1 MKRDD
6 HMRKFEWKKKN
17 RQQSHMCGNKGYTLV
32 ELIVT
37 FALLAIFMTAVVAC
51 LPNIT
56 KIYTNLQAINHQ
68 KTICNT
74 VSNQIRNELQSTLG
88 VEGADDALGVQNVNG
103 KGYIALIDDSG
114 HQIMIP
120 TGGAVSTGGAIL
132 PASDLTGDTIEFVL
146 RDGIIAQLDA
156 KGFNGYTMRKKKLQV
171 DYHDAKAISSG
182 ALLTRYYQTDGDY
195 NKKLTVID
203 YKSGVYAVATEAGIV
218 TEGLKNVAYA
228 IEYPYAKPFYEGYE
242 LKTKFTIKKDA
253 FYTYGDGTTA
263 SPARTYVNYINYTL
277 SLWKDGHMKYSQDYV
292 VNVQNAVPYL
302 GTKVASDPVVPDVP
316 EEPEMKETYIVPGS
330 LKPHEIY
337 PGPNP
342 DAMYDMKIRIA
353 TNSALTNWHDYWEIT
368 IPTNSGIHLKEAFFA
383 GEDGSNMYYS
393 PVFEMTKDLENN
405 KIKLSLKAGIGFI
418 DMSEFTIRFKVSS
431 DDGKL
436 FEEKRDLLDGT
447 KALHM
452 EQKVPLA
459 DSLNSN
465 TSCKVYD
472 GNHVEI
478 NIQPTIAQTKSY
490 VRLEYD
496 SDVDQVNAMYNTTN
510 MRTEVDGKYIYIYA
524 RMTSNGNTDRIDLAP
539 TFKSEGTHNLVSVY
553 VGDSLIPPPYG
564 S

>member
-17 RQQSHMCGNKGYTLV
+17 RQRSHMCGNKGYTLV

-88 VEGADDALGVQNVNG
+88 VEGADDALGVKNVNG

-114 HQIMIP
+114 QQIMIP

-132 PASDLTGDTIEFVL
+132 PASDLTGNTIEFVL

-171 DYHDAKAISSG
+171 DYHDSKAISSG

-203 YKSGVYAVATEAGIV
+203 YKSGDYAIATEAGIV

-253 FYTYGDGTTA
+253 FYSYGDGTTE
-263 SPARTYVNYINYTL
+263 SPKRTYVNYINYTL

-302 GTKVASDPVVPDVP
+302 GTKAAVDPVVPESDGMYVVKVEENGANWGSGGNYQLHFKIPKIDDAYEYDLWTIQLP
-316 EEPEMKETYIVPGS
+316 ERLTTAVYYVNKPDIFYRGDLFLSSNSGSAIKIWLNQTGYTVGERFGDKGFIEFALDFGVSNGHLTVEEMEALIGSTKVTLCKTYEYATRDQANTTFNANNGDGTWVVSYSLTEPTGKKRLRERFDIIYNSNVKEVKTDHPERVTTIIDESNPQIVHVYGAMLEPGES
-330 LKPHEIY
+330 Y
-337 PGPNP
+337 
-342 DAMYDMKIRIA
+342 
-353 TNSALTNWHDYWEIT
+353 TNSIRASFEDSSALDN
-368 IPTNSGIHLKEAFFA
+368 
-383 GEDGSNMYYS
+383 
-393 PVFEMTKDLENN
+393 
-405 KIKLSLKAGIGFI
+405 
-418 DMSEFTIRFKVSS
+418 MSEPQIIF
-431 DDGKL
+431 
-436 FEEKRDLLDGT
+436 
-447 KALHM
+447 
-452 EQKVPLA
+452 
-459 DSLNSN
+459 
-465 TSCKVYD
+465 
-472 GNHVEI
+472 
-478 NIQPTIAQTKSY
+478 
-490 VRLEYD
+490 
-496 SDVDQVNAMYNTTN
+496 
-510 MRTEVDGKYIYIYA
+510 A
-524 RMTSNGNTDRIDLAP
+524 R
-539 TFKSEGTHNLVSVY
+539 
-553 VGDSLIPPPYG
+553 
-564 S
+564 

>member
-1 MKRDD
+1 
-6 HMRKFEWKKKN
+6 MRKFEWKKKN

-114 HQIMIP
+114 QQIMIP

-203 YKSGVYAVATEAGIV
+203 YKSGDYAVATEAGIV

-253 FYTYGDGTTA
+253 FYSYGDGTTE
-263 SPARTYVNYINYTL
+263 SPKRTYVNYINYTL

-302 GTKVASDPVVPDVP
+302 GTKAAVDPVVPDVP
-316 EEPEMKETYIVPGS
+316 SRSPYDAYVVEGS
-330 LKPHEIY
+330 VTEVTRWQN
-337 PGPNP
+337 G
-342 DAMYDMKIRIA
+342 
-353 TNSALTNWHDYWEIT
+353 
-368 IPTNSGIHLKEAFFA
+368 NSGPWYAEYDLVFHIPLSRDDQRDCDRWKVNFPYIEEFTTTYPPETGGDYFASYEGKNLYVTVKNSGYNGEALVNIKMHTIGVMTEEQRLNMADLIHLTPAPTFVNCTASDATIDQNTISEWPPYQAVVSYTISA
-383 GEDGSNMYYS
+383 GDTSRVRERVEMEFDSEIESVNDSVGGTITVKVDGKKLIIFGRMIEKNNSVSATYWVNFKNSDVKPS
-393 PVFEMTKDLENN
+393 P
-405 KIKLSLKAGIGFI
+405 A
-418 DMSEFTIRFKVSS
+418 TIRF
-431 DDGKL
+431 G
-436 FEEKRDLLDGT
+436 
-447 KALHM
+447 
-452 EQKVPLA
+452 Q
-459 DSLNSN
+459 
-465 TSCKVYD
+465 
-472 GNHVEI
+472 
-478 NIQPTIAQTKSY
+478 
-490 VRLEYD
+490 
-496 SDVDQVNAMYNTTN
+496 
-510 MRTEVDGKYIYIYA
+510 
-524 RMTSNGNTDRIDLAP
+524 
-539 TFKSEGTHNLVSVY
+539 
-553 VGDSLIPPPYG
+553 
-564 S
+564 

>member
-88 VEGADDALGVQNVNG
+88 VEGTDDALGVKIGNG
-103 KGYIALIDDSG
+103 IGYIALIDASG
-114 HQIMIP
+114 QQIMIP

-132 PASDLTGDTIEFVL
+132 PDADLTGDTIEFVF

-203 YKSGVYAVATEAGIV
+203 YKSGEYAVATEVGIV

-253 FYTYGDGTTA
+253 FYTYGDGTTE

-302 GTKVASDPVVPDVP
+302 GTKAAVDPVVPDVP
-316 EEPEMKETYIVPGS
+316 SRSQYDAYVVEHSVKQTHDPWGEPGNQQCEYQLDFHIPLTRDDQRDCDRWKVNFPYIDGFTWMMSDNNWLYDATTEDNNMYVTVKQIGYTDEIVVRIRFGTNGVMTPEEME
-330 LKPHEIY
+330 
-337 PGPNP
+337 
-342 DAMYDMKIRIA
+342 DMA
-353 TNSALTNWHDYWEIT
+353 DL
-368 IPTNSGIHLKEAFFA
+368 IHLTPAPTFVNCTASDATIDQNTISEWPPYQAVVTYTISA
-383 GEDGSNMYYS
+383 GDTYRVRERVEIEFDSDIESVSDSVGGTINVKVDGKKLIISGRMIEKNSSASATYWVNFKNSDVKPS
-393 PVFEMTKDLENN
+393 P
-405 KIKLSLKAGIGFI
+405 A
-418 DMSEFTIRFKVSS
+418 TIRF
-431 DDGKL
+431 G
-436 FEEKRDLLDGT
+436 
-447 KALHM
+447 
-452 EQKVPLA
+452 Q
-459 DSLNSN
+459 
-465 TSCKVYD
+465 
-472 GNHVEI
+472 
-478 NIQPTIAQTKSY
+478 
-490 VRLEYD
+490 
-496 SDVDQVNAMYNTTN
+496 
-510 MRTEVDGKYIYIYA
+510 
-524 RMTSNGNTDRIDLAP
+524 
-539 TFKSEGTHNLVSVY
+539 
-553 VGDSLIPPPYG
+553 
-564 S
+564 

>member
-17 RQQSHMCGNKGYTLV
+17 RQWSHMCGNKGYTLV

-88 VEGADDALGVQNVNG
+88 VEGADDALGVKNVNG

-114 HQIMIP
+114 QQIMIP

-203 YKSGVYAVATEAGIV
+203 YKSGDYAVATEAGIV

-253 FYTYGDGTTA
+253 FYSYGDGTTE
-263 SPARTYVNYINYTL
+263 SPKRTYVNYINYTL
-277 SLWKDGHMKYSQDYV
+277 SLWKDGHMKYAQDYV
-292 VNVQNAVPYL
+292 VNVQHAVPYL
-302 GTKVASDPVVPDVP
+302 GTKAAVDNDEPEKPVVSPKEPVGILKDAYVVTGSVIELAKPWP
-316 EEPEMKETYIVPGS
+316 ENDPRYCHYS
-330 LKPHEIY
+330 LKFHIPVFQEDSQDCDQWRLNIPYIEKIQGIDGVNSDFYYVVAEDDNNLLIGIKEKGYIGEMTVDVKFHTDGVLTEEEKADMSNLIHLTPVPSYVYAASPSNVEIIRNDITGDSSY
-337 PGPNP
+337 QAEISYKITAGSEKRVREYVEMEFNTEITEVTGYDPNRVTVKVDGNKLYVYGRMIEKNSSYTKNLWVKLKNP
-342 DAMYDMKIRIA
+342 DATDPNVRPKPAI
-353 TNSALTNWHDYWEIT
+353 
-368 IPTNSGIHLKEAFFA
+368 
-383 GEDGSNMYYS
+383 
-393 PVFEMTKDLENN
+393 
-405 KIKLSLKAGIGFI
+405 
-418 DMSEFTIRFKVSS
+418 IRFK
-431 DDGKL
+431 
-436 FEEKRDLLDGT
+436 
-447 KALHM
+447 
-452 EQKVPLA
+452 Q
-459 DSLNSN
+459 
-465 TSCKVYD
+465 
-472 GNHVEI
+472 
-478 NIQPTIAQTKSY
+478 
-490 VRLEYD
+490 
-496 SDVDQVNAMYNTTN
+496 
-510 MRTEVDGKYIYIYA
+510 
-524 RMTSNGNTDRIDLAP
+524 
-539 TFKSEGTHNLVSVY
+539 
-553 VGDSLIPPPYG
+553 
-564 S
+564 

>member
-1 MKRDD
+1 
-6 HMRKFEWKKKN
+6 MRKFEWKKKN
-17 RQQSHMCGNKGYTLV
+17 RQQSHMCSNKGYTLV

-56 KIYTNLQAINHQ
+56 KIYMNLQAINHQ

-88 VEGADDALGVQNVNG
+88 VEGADDALGVKNVNG

-114 HQIMIP
+114 QQIMIP

-182 ALLTRYYQTDGDY
+182 ALLTRYYQMDGDY

-203 YKSGVYAVATEAGIV
+203 YKSGDYAVATEAGIV

-242 LKTKFTIKKDA
+242 LQTKFTIKKDA
-253 FYTYGDGTTA
+253 FYTYGDGTTE

-302 GTKVASDPVVPDVP
+302 GTKAAVDPVVPDVSSRSPYDAYVVEHSVKQTHDPWGDPGSQQCEYQLDFHIPLTRDDWRDCDRWKVNFPYIDGFTWMMSDNNWLYDATSEDNNMYVTVKQIGYTDEIVVRIRFGTNGVMTP
-316 EEPEMKETYIVPGS
+316 EEME
-330 LKPHEIY
+330 
-337 PGPNP
+337 
-342 DAMYDMKIRIA
+342 DMA
-353 TNSALTNWHDYWEIT
+353 DL
-368 IPTNSGIHLKEAFFA
+368 IHLTPAPTFVNCTASDATIDQNTISEWPPYQAVVTYTISA
-383 GEDGSNMYYS
+383 GDTSRVRERVEIEFDSDIESVSDSVGGTINVKVDGKKLIISGRMIEKNSSASATYWVNFKNSDVKPS
-393 PVFEMTKDLENN
+393 P
-405 KIKLSLKAGIGFI
+405 A
-418 DMSEFTIRFKVSS
+418 TIRF
-431 DDGKL
+431 G
-436 FEEKRDLLDGT
+436 
-447 KALHM
+447 
-452 EQKVPLA
+452 Q
-459 DSLNSN
+459 
-465 TSCKVYD
+465 
-472 GNHVEI
+472 
-478 NIQPTIAQTKSY
+478 
-490 VRLEYD
+490 
-496 SDVDQVNAMYNTTN
+496 
-510 MRTEVDGKYIYIYA
+510 
-524 RMTSNGNTDRIDLAP
+524 
-539 TFKSEGTHNLVSVY
+539 
-553 VGDSLIPPPYG
+553 
-564 S
+564 

>member
-1 MKRDD
+1 
-6 HMRKFEWKKKN
+6 MRKFEWKKKN

-51 LPNIT
+51 LPKIT

-114 HQIMIP
+114 QQIMIP

-203 YKSGVYAVATEAGIV
+203 YKSGDYAVATEAGIV

-242 LKTKFTIKKDA
+242 LKTKFTIKRDA
-253 FYTYGDGTTA
+253 FYSYGDGTTE
-263 SPARTYVNYINYTL
+263 SPKRTYVNYINYTL
-277 SLWKDGHMKYSQDYV
+277 SLWKDGHMKYAQDYV

-302 GTKVASDPVVPDVP
+302 GTKVAVDPVVPDVP
-316 EEPEMKETYIVPGS
+316 VMSGTYVVPGS
-330 LKPHEIY
+330 MHKLDNDPNRYQYYFTFHIEPSMGESGADKWVIHLPEGYHLKDAWYDDSQPHKNRYLKP
-337 PGPNP
+337 
-342 DAMYDMKIRIA
+342 
-353 TNSALTNWHDYWEIT
+353 
-368 IPTNSGIHLKEAFFA
+368 
-383 GEDGSNMYYS
+383 
-393 PVFEMTKDLENN
+393 V
-405 KIKLSLKAGIGFI
+405 
-418 DMSEFTIRFKVSS
+418 V
-431 DDGKL
+431 
-436 FEEKRDLLDGT
+436 
-447 KALHM
+447 
-452 EQKVPLA
+452 
-459 DSLNSN
+459 
-465 TSCKVYD
+465 
-472 GNHVEI
+472 
-478 NIQPTIAQTKSY
+478 
-490 VRLEYD
+490 
-496 SDVDQVNAMYNTTN
+496 
-510 MRTEVDGKYIYIYA
+510 
-524 RMTSNGNTDRIDLAP
+524 NGNTITIERYFQYGFIEDTEIFKVLFETDGQTVEDLSMIDGSDNITCISTPLATSDNVSINKIEVTHWGDADPVIQCYLTPKEETAKVYLEATFEKPVISATFSSSPGNFVRWSGNTVRVYGDKLLPGTSEYQINLKVKLEGGETTDLP
-539 TFKSEGTHNLVSVY
+539 TLVKL
-553 VGDSLIPPPYG
+553 GDEVIYPKP
-564 S
+564 

>member
-1 MKRDD
+1 
-6 HMRKFEWKKKN
+6 MRKFEWKKKN

-114 HQIMIP
+114 QQIMIP

-253 FYTYGDGTTA
+253 FYSYGDGTTE
-263 SPARTYVNYINYTL
+263 SPKRTYVNYINYTL

-302 GTKVASDPVVPDVP
+302 GTKAAVDPVVPDAP
-316 EEPEMKETYIVPGS
+316 GMSGTYVVPGS
-330 LKPHEIY
+330 MQELANYE
-337 PGPNP
+337 N
-342 DAMYDMKIRIA
+342 A
-353 TNSALTNWHDYWEIT
+353 TA
-368 IPTNSGIHLKEAFFA
+368 
-383 GEDGSNMYYS
+383 YYS
-393 PVFEMTKDLENN
+393 FTFHIES
-405 KIKLSLKAGIGFI
+405 SLDKNG
-418 DMSEFTIRFKVSS
+418 
-431 DDGKL
+431 
-436 FEEKRDLLDGT
+436 
-447 KALHM
+447 
-452 EQKVPLA
+452 A
-459 DSLNSN
+459 DSWTIQLPENI
-465 TSCKVYD
+465 KV
-472 GNHVEI
+472 
-478 NIQPTIAQTKSY
+478 T
-490 VRLEYD
+490 
-496 SDVDQVNAMYNTTN
+496 DVNLPSENDYFYTRYTP
-510 MRTEVDGKYIYIYA
+510 
-524 RMTSNGNTDRIDLAP
+524 SWNGNTLTLTLRQPYGFMPEMEFTVYFRTEGVLGDLAAIDGSDHITCTNTVP
-539 TFKSEGTHNLVSVY
+539 CATSANSTIVTESLHWGDAGSIGNVVRYSVTPNVDYVKVYAKITYAEEVKSVSFNNNQGNSAEIQGNTVYIYGQKIPKGKTWTVDLSATFADGNTPRDPVSIVF
-553 VGDSLIPPPYG
+553 GN
-564 S
+564 

>member
-1 MKRDD
+1 
-6 HMRKFEWKKKN
+6 MRKFEWKKKN
-17 RQQSHMCGNKGYTLV
+17 RQRSHMCGNKGYTLV

-88 VEGADDALGVQNVNG
+88 VEGADDALGVKNVNG

-114 HQIMIP
+114 QQIMIP

-156 KGFNGYTMRKKKLQV
+156 KGFNGYTMRKNKLQV

-218 TEGLKNVAYA
+218 TEGEQNVAYA

-302 GTKVASDPVVPDVP
+302 GTKAASDPVVPDVP
-316 EEPEMKETYIVPGS
+316 DVPPGYSSEDTYIVEEPIEKVDGIHS
-330 LKPHEIY
+330 DNNVFEAQYKFTIH
-337 PGPNP
+337 
-342 DAMYDMKIRIA
+342 
-353 TNSALTNWHDYWEIT
+353 
-368 IPTNSGIHLKEAFFA
+368 IPTSGGLINSDDWWTIKIPDDMQLVAFTGIGNGNWFA
-383 GEDGSNMYYS
+383 G
-393 PVFEMTKDLENN
+393 KADLENN
-405 KIKLSLKAGIGFI
+405 SVKIYLNPQNSVHIGHIPETWLDVTIKVHDNDGTLFEDQKDALYGTKMLQMGYEMSRTSLNNTSVQIVTNNQWGGLELKMTSKEKRVKEYLEITYDTDIESVNDNTYFQYKIVGKKLYVYGRSIQEGASDQFQIKPVFIDHEYHAPVKVMVGDTQLSL
-418 DMSEFTIRFKVSS
+418 D
-431 DDGKL
+431 
-436 FEEKRDLLDGT
+436 
-447 KALHM
+447 
-452 EQKVPLA
+452 
-459 DSLNSN
+459 
-465 TSCKVYD
+465 
-472 GNHVEI
+472 
-478 NIQPTIAQTKSY
+478 
-490 VRLEYD
+490 
-496 SDVDQVNAMYNTTN
+496 
-510 MRTEVDGKYIYIYA
+510 
-524 RMTSNGNTDRIDLAP
+524 
-539 TFKSEGTHNLVSVY
+539 
-553 VGDSLIPPPYG
+553 
-564 S
+564 